1 MLSRRK
7 PHLTLTNL
15 ARALHREANFA
26 EVRADLLGR
35 AALKVEQEGD
45 TARADVMR
53 TTCRKMRVQALL
65 DRCRAVA
72 AEAKI
77 VESRSGLT

>member
-1 MLSRRK
+1 MLSPCK
-7 PHLTLTNL
+7 PYPTLRDL
-15 ARALHREANFA
+15 ARTLHREAKFA
-26 EVRADLLGR
+26 KARADLLGR

-45 TARADVMR
+45 AARADAMR

-72 AEAKI
+72 AEAKDAKK
-77 VESRSGLT
+77 L

>member
-1 MLSRRK
+1 MLSPRE

-35 AALKVEQEGD
+35 AALRVEQEGD
-45 TARADVMR
+45 TARADVIR
-53 TTCRKMRVQALL
+53 TTCRRMQVQALL

-72 AEAKI
+72 AEAK
-77 VESRSGLT
+77 ERGKP

>member
-1 MLSRRK
+1 MLSPRK
-7 PHLTLTNL
+7 PYLTLNDL
-15 ARALHREANFA
+15 AQVLHEEATFA
-26 EVRADLLGR
+26 EARADLLAR

-45 TARADVMR
+45 AARADVMR

-72 AEAKI
+72 AEAKD
-77 VESRSGLT
+77 RRKP

>member
-1 MLSRRK
+1 MLSPRK
-7 PHLTLTNL
+7 PYLTLNDL
-15 ARALHREANFA
+15 AQVLHEEAIFA
-26 EVRADLLGR
+26 EARADLLAR

-45 TARADVMR
+45 AARAAAMR

-72 AEAKI
+72 AEAK
-77 VESRSGLT
+77 VREKP